1 MKKTIL
7 YAAMILALGFAAA
20 CDKTEEGF
28 TGESLIRFAPETIG
42 TKAMVDNAAA
52 LQAFTFNV
60 YDLWSGQDALYVN
73 DVITY
78 SDNAWKYTS
87 GNKYTWKK
95 GTHKLFGFRS
105 DGLAT
110 APTLATDYKATF
122 THTFTTAAD
131 TQVDL
136 LYSEIITITDTEW
149 KSTEGNTKDTP
160 IPLHFKHLATG
171 LAMTLE
177 NYTAESVT
185 VSAVSVTLPNAG
197 SATVDFSGTEPNLVT
212 GTLTSGTFT
221 AGTLASTTLASKA
234 KLDVLAQAA
243 LAADAKPAQYMVWP
257 QTIAEGDA
265 VVNVSYTQGGVNKNA
280 QVKLPAGTWESGK
293 IYSYNL
299 EIRPTEL
306 FITFHVEDWQ
316 PVTLPTVDA
325 QTGSINMSNVM
336 WVNKAINLGT
346 EEEPNIVNTVDN
358 SGYGSVTL
366 VYHSQ
371 TETVTNPDTGEE
383 TTETTNVYE
392 PAVGF
397 FTVNYPTNGTYRLSL
412 IKAHGGD
419 EKDLAH
425 FTISPYGAEDLEPNE
440 DGSYALP
447 HDSLGNPQTIYF
459 KVEAKPTDHARHI
472 AQLDLHITPTGGV
485 ETSAYSEIRATYTL
499 IIPATE

>member
-42 TKAMVDNAAA
+42 TKAMVNDAAG
-52 LQAFTFNV
+52 LQSFTFNV
-60 YDLWSGQDALYVN
+60 YDLWSGQTDLYVN
-73 DVITY
+73 DVIKY
-78 SDNAWKYTS
+78 ANGKWNYTS
-87 GNKYTWKK
+87 SNKYTWKN
-95 GTHKLFGFRS
+95 GSHKLFGFRS

-110 APTLATDYKATF
+110 APTLREDYKATF
-122 THTFTTAAD
+122 THTFTTDAT

-136 LYSEIITITDTEW
+136 LYSEIINTTAAEW
-149 KSTEGNTKDTP
+149 KAIEGNTKETP
-160 IPLHFKHLATG
+160 IKLNFKHLATG

-185 VSAVSVTLPNAG
+185 VSAVSVTLKNKG
-197 SATVDFSGTEPNLVT
+197 SATVDFSGTEPNVVT

-265 VVNVSYTQGGVNKNA
+265 VVNVTYTQGGVNKNA

-306 FITFHVEDWQ
+306 VITFQVEDWQ
-316 PVTLPTVDA
+316 AVKLDKVESE
-325 QTGSINMSNVM
+325 TGSINMSNVM

-346 EEEPNIVNTVDN
+346 EEAPNIVNTVDN

-371 TETVTNPDTGEE
+371 
-383 TTETTNVYE
+383 VYE

-397 FTVNYPTNGTYRLSL
+397 FTVNYPTSGTYRLSL
-412 IKAHGGD
+412 IPAYGGT
-419 EKDLAH
+419 EADLAH
-425 FTISPYGAEDLEPNE
+425 FTISPYGVTPSA

-459 KVEAKPTDHARHI
+459 KVEAKTTDTARHT